1 MMMMMRRVRKRRGGG
16 AGGGGEQGC
25 SGRGLGP
32 VVLTLVPTGGRVCG
46 RVYSS
51 SLHVGSGNVV
61 VAPSPWRRSDKQPRC
76 CQLLLAE
83 DRLGSEFRSGVCVCE
98 WLRADPAG
106 AQQNQQNQ
114 QAQRLQ
120 NQQKQL

>member
-1 MMMMMRRVRKRRGGG
+1 M
-16 AGGGGEQGC
+16 
-25 SGRGLGP
+25 
-32 VVLTLVPTGGRVCG
+32 VLTLVPMGGRVCG

-83 DRLGSEFRSGVCVCE
+83 DRLGSEFRSGVCVCVG
-98 WLRADPAG
+98 LAG
-106 AQQNQQNQ
+106 AQQAQQNQQ
-114 QAQRLQ
+114 ARRLQ
-120 NQQKQL
+120 NQQNQL